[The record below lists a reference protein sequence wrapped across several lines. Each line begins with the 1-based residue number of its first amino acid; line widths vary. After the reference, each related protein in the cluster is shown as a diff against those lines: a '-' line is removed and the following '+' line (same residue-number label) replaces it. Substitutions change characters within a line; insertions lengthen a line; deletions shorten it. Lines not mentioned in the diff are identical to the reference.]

1 MRTCVPHACGVGVF
15 LLILSGALPSSA
27 QDTFADLNQKLDPGD
42 SLIVSDTNGHRT
54 RGSLVEL
61 TPSSLVLFTDGTRRT
76 FEVSEIERVQRRK
89 NGVLLGLLI
98 GAGCGAALGAIVY
111 GLDEDNSAAAAVWS
125 VAIGAGIGLGIDA
138 VAVVPRTV
146 YRRPASGGLT
156 PVPLDAVARGGGLGV
171 RLSF

>member
-1 MRTCVPHACGVGVF
+1 MRTCLPRACGVGVF
-15 LLILSGALPSSA
+15 LLILGGALPSPA
-27 QDTFADLNQKLDPGD
+27 QDTFADLNRKLDPGD
-42 SLIVSDTNGHRT
+42 TLIVNDTNGHRT

-76 FEVSEIERVQRRK
+76 FGVSEVERVQRRK

-125 VAIGAGIGLGIDA
+125 VAIGAGIGLGVDA
-138 VAVVPRTV
+138 VVVVPRTV
-146 YRRPASGGLT
+146 YRRPASAGLA
-156 PVPLDAVARGGGLGV
+156 PMPFDATAGGGGPGV